1 MNKSW
6 KTTTR
11 PIAVKTERL
20 PKIPVRLKDDATIRL
35 DERWKSELSG
45 EMLDYFN
52 RNGSSLNHYLGY
64 GS

>member
-1 MNKSW
+1 MMDYKQSGSH
-6 KTTTR
+6 
-11 PIAVKTERL
+11 IANGNRMRLTE
-20 PKIPVRLKDDATIRL
+20 DATIRL

-52 RNGSSLNHYLGY
+52 RNGSSLNQYLGY